1 MRKTILTL
9 ALLASMSAMA
19 QENAEVDVHARYTK
33 VVTPVNGKYESKRP
47 PVEDRLFTSTA
58 VEKKIK
64 EVQKILKKNPKLAW
78 MFANCYPNTLRA
90 PFTTVCS
97 KMVMMIHSYIPVTFQ
112 PCGSATQVPRYGLT

>member
-64 EVQKILKKNPKLAW
+64 EVQKLLKKILTPW
-78 MFANCYPNTLRA
+78 RV

-97 KMVMMIHSYIPVTFQ
+97 KMVMMIHSYIPAIFQ

>member
-64 EVQKILKKNPKLAW
+64 EVQKLLKKNPNWHGCLPTAILTPW
-78 MFANCYPNTLRA
+78 RV
-90 PFTTVCS
+90 PFTTVYS
-97 KMVMMIHSYIPVTFQ
+97 RMVMMIHSYIQVIFQ
-112 PCGSATQVPRYGLT
+112 PCGSATPVPRYGLT